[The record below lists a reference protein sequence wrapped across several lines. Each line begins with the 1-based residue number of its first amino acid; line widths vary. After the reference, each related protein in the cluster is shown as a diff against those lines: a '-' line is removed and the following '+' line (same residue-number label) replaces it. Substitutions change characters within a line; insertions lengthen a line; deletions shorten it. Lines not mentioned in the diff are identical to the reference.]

1 VAQSAADVA
10 GALAPRT
17 AELSADIYD
26 LIVRE
31 IPQLRADSRVLTLL
45 EASVGEN
52 VATMLHVLQHGID
65 IDHVRAPAA
74 AEEYARRL
82 AQRDVPIAPLLRA
95 YRIGSARFQDWCL
108 QELGRRTDNASIVS
122 ATGLRIAE
130 ITALYIDQVS
140 EEVVSAYEAEKE
152 NWLRNLSAARA
163 ARVRALLKGE
173 RVDVDSSEAI
183 LGYRL
188 RQHHVG
194 VVCWVGEAEAG
205 GGALERL
212 EHATAEVA
220 RRAECEGRPIF
231 LPQDECSAWAW
242 LPLGAGDTF
251 AIRAARTGA
260 GGAEPGI
267 RFAFG
272 AAGAG
277 VSGFRRTHRQALGA
291 HAVALAAGPS
301 GQLMTSFGEVAP
313 LALMSSSV
321 ELLRAWVVET
331 LGSLADD
338 DDHHAML
345 RDTLRVFLQEN
356 GSYKAT
362 AERLTLHKN
371 SVQYRVRKAREGL
384 GRPIDE
390 NRLHVELALLAS
402 HWLGA
407 TVLRHVGAPRP

>member
-163 ARVRALLKGE
+163 ARVRALLKASGLMSIPP
-173 RVDVDSSEAI
+173 RRSWDTGSGSTTSVSCAGSARQKRAAARSSGWNTRPRRWHAGRSARGGRSSFPRTSPVPGPGSRSAPGTPSPFGLRAPALAGQNPGSGSPSALPAPACPAFAAPTGRRWVLTLSRWPPVHRDSS
-183 LGYRL
+183 
-188 RQHHVG
+188 
-194 VVCWVGEAEAG
+194 
-205 GGALERL
+205 
-212 EHATAEVA
+212 
-220 RRAECEGRPIF
+220 
-231 LPQDECSAWAW
+231 
-242 LPLGAGDTF
+242 
-251 AIRAARTGA
+251 
-260 GGAEPGI
+260 
-267 RFAFG
+267 
-272 AAGAG
+272 
-277 VSGFRRTHRQALGA
+277 
-291 HAVALAAGPS
+291 
-301 GQLMTSFGEVAP
+301 
-313 LALMSSSV
+313 
-321 ELLRAWVVET
+321 
-331 LGSLADD
+331 
-338 DDHHAML
+338 
-345 RDTLRVFLQEN
+345 
-356 GSYKAT
+356 
-362 AERLTLHKN
+362 
-371 SVQYRVRKAREGL
+371 
-384 GRPIDE
+384 
-390 NRLHVELALLAS
+390 
-402 HWLGA
+402 
-407 TVLRHVGAPRP
+407 